1 MQAKN
6 LFGTSLCLAKAG
18 LTGLSGA
25 ATTFT
30 TAVAITY
37 AILGK
42 AFSKAAVAGG
52 VTPVIDSLTGTTISL
67 VANQGVVVVWAL
79 DAAGNVVALEGSTEA
94 LDQSGNFL
102 NAYPAFPHVPDQY
115 TAFAYSVH
123 KAGATT
129 VGTWTFGVSNWNA
142 TGLTHTAQDVIV
154 LPGRPQAA

>member
-6 LFGTSLCLAKAG
+6 LFGANLCLTKAG

-42 AFSKAAVAGG
+42 AFSKAAVAAG
-52 VTPVIDSLTGTTISL
+52 VTPVVDFLTGLAISL
-67 VANQGVVVVWAL
+67 VANQGTIVVWAL
-79 DAAGNVVALEGSTEA
+79 DAAGNVVALKGSVEA

-102 NAYPAFPHVPDQY
+102 NAYPAFPRAPDHV

-123 KAGATT
+123 KAGATA

-154 LPGRPQAA
+154 MPGRPQAA

>member
-6 LFGTSLCLAKAG
+6 LFGINMCLAKAG

-37 AILGK
+37 SVHGK

-52 VTPVIDSLTGTTISL
+52 VTPVVDFVTGLAISL
-67 VANQGVVVVWAL
+67 LMNQGTVVVWCL
-79 DAAGNVVALEGSTEA
+79 DAAGNVAALGGSIEA
-94 LDQSGNFL
+94 LDQLGNFKSG
-102 NAYPAFPHVPDQY
+102 YPAFPSVPDHL
-115 TAFAYSVH
+115 TAFAYSHH
-123 KAGATT
+123 KAGSTA

-142 TGLTHTAQDVIV
+142 TGLTHTSQDVIT
-154 LPGRPQAA
+154 LPSRPQAA